1 MTPDARTAAAQATD
15 DTRTTDTRTVGGPAH
30 ALSLSPALSPSLI
43 QTELSM
49 LVTALWFEI
58 DHGDGSAASG
68 FFTADAEL
76 TFSRR
81 TFRGAD
87 EINGVYGARAA
98 RGPRVSRHLMSNFHV
113 LRHETDSVEAVSA
126 LVLYAQDGTPPVPTT
141 VPVLV
146 ADVFDRFVRADGPD
160 VPDRPD
166 VPDGEARRWLIA
178 SRRIENRF
186 LLPGDVLAVPTE

>member
-1 MTPDARTAAAQATD
+1 MTADAPA
-15 DTRTTDTRTVGGPAH
+15 GGRPTLALAH
-30 ALSLSPALSPSLI
+30 
-43 QTELSM
+43 TELSM

-58 DHGDGSAASG
+58 DHGDGSAAAG

-87 EINGVYGARAA
+87 EIDGVYSDRAA

-113 LRHETDSVEAVSA
+113 LRHESDLVEAVSA
-126 LVLYAQDGTPPVPTT
+126 LVLYAQDGNPPIATT

-146 ADVFDRFVRADGPD
+146 ADVFDRFVRVAEPD
-160 VPDRPD
+160 
-166 VPDGEARRWLIA
+166 EAASRWLIA

-186 LLPGDVLAVPTE
+186 LVPGDVLAVPTE

>member
-1 MTPDARTAAAQATD
+1 MTPGP
-15 DTRTTDTRTVGGPAH
+15 RTVG
-30 ALSLSPALSPSLI
+30 SPALALVYA
-43 QTELSM
+43 ELSM

-58 DHGDGSAASG
+58 DHGDGSAASS

-81 TFRGAD
+81 TFRGTD
-87 EINGVYGARAA
+87 EINGVYSDRAA

-113 LRHETDSVEAVSA
+113 LRHETDLVEAVSA
-126 LVLYAQDGTPPVPTT
+126 LVLYAQDGKPPIPTT

-146 ADVFDRFVRADGPD
+146 ADVIDRFVRVGE
-160 VPDRPD
+160 
-166 VPDGEARRWLIA
+166 PDGEARGWLIA

-186 LLPGDVLAVPTE
+186 LVPGDVLAVPTE

>member
-1 MTPDARTAAAQATD
+1 MTT
-15 DTRTTDTRTVGGPAH
+15 H
-30 ALSLSPALSPSLI
+30 LSA
-43 QTELSM
+43 

-58 DHGDGSAASG
+58 DHRGGAAASG

-81 TFRGAD
+81 TFRGTA
-87 EINGVYGARAA
+87 EIDGVYRDRAA

-113 LRHETDSVEAVSA
+113 LRREPDLVEAVSA
-126 LVLYAQDGTPPVPTT
+126 LVLYARDGEPPVPTT

-146 ADVFDRFVRADGPD
+146 ADVFDRFVLVDSPN
-160 VPDRPD
+160 
-166 VPDGEARRWLIA
+166 GEEPRWLIA

>member
-1 MTPDARTAAAQATD
+1 MTVDAQNVDSPTPTL
-15 DTRTTDTRTVGGPAH
+15 
-30 ALSLSPALSPSLI
+30 ALVH
-43 QTELSM
+43 TELSM

-81 TFRGAD
+81 TFRGTD
-87 EINGVYGARAA
+87 EIDGVYSDRAA
-98 RGPRVSRHLMSNFHV
+98 RGPRVSRHLMSNLHV
-113 LRHETDSVEAVSA
+113 LRHEADLVEAVSA
-126 LVLYAQDGTPPVPTT
+126 LVLYAQDGEPPVPTT

-146 ADVFDRFVRADGPD
+146 ADVFDRFVRVGGPD
-160 VPDRPD
+160 GR
-166 VPDGEARRWLIA
+166 ARRWLIA

-186 LLPGDVLAVPTE
+186 LMPGDVLAVPTE